1 MAHFGDNLSYWIPQ
15 TGNKSELVYSSAI
28 DVGEAIEV
36 AFEAATS
43 EKRILHKA
51 AVILH
56 LQIQAA

>member
-1 MAHFGDNLSYWIPQ
+1 M
-15 TGNKSELVYSSAI
+15 
-28 DVGEAIEV
+28 EA

-56 LQIQAA
+56 QSYTKVLEIETAIGTLIQTRDSL